1 MRALSSVK
9 GDEDGAK
16 GEGDEKAIQKE
27 YPFSSFADGLGVGRE
42 KKKKVSAHRREKRR
56 QSPPKSNGRQR
67 KKKHTHMWCGVGQKY
82 ISIYF

>member
-56 QSPPKSNGRQR
+56 QSPPPHPTVVNE
-67 KKKHTHMWCGVGQKY
+67 KKNTHTCGVG
-82 ISIYF
+82 